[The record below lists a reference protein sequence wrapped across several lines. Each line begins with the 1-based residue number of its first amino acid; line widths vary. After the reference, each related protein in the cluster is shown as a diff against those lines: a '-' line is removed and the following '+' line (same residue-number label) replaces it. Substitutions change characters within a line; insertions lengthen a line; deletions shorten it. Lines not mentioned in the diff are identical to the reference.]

1 MILCSWESFCSGF
14 CVVFLSN
21 GLWNKS
27 IGVFR
32 LYAQTALQIILDLT
46 IQILSYFSSRCVQY
60 YELNRLVF

>member
-1 MILCSWESFCSGF
+1 MILCSWESFCSGC

-32 LYAQTALQIILDLT
+32 LYAQKLHSKIQIILDLT
-46 IQILSYFSSRCVQY
+46 VQILSYFSIKY
-60 YELNRLVF
+60 LFIK